1 MIKQVQLRYF
11 KRFEREVF
19 DLDDHVVLAGPNNAG
34 KTTLIQAVNTWHF
47 ALRRWMAE
55 KYRENDGSRNSVL
68 GAGGVKS
75 RSGVPITRKE
85 LTAVPLRELDL
96 LWTDTSTALG
106 KTELGEGQKPG
117 AKRVLTI
124 TLAGRSRGDRWELA
138 MEFVHAN
145 SELLYAKPAA
155 GQMDAIPKAARELN
169 VVHVPPF
176 SGIGPE
182 ETGLDRPYQELLIGQ
197 GKAGDILRNLIWE
210 VHQHADKSLW
220 PKLVDAVER
229 VFAYR
234 LLPPQYEGRAFILCE
249 YLPGIPPRRGGFGGL
264 PRLDVASAGSGFQQI
279 LLLLSFFYARPASVL
294 LLDEPDA
301 HLHVVLQKQIY
312 DQLRQAAADR
322 GCQLIVATHSE
333 VILEATSP
341 NKIVS
346 FYGLKPH
353 VLVGSVEREQVR
365 EALRR
370 ITAMDLLL
378 AEDARAVL
386 YVEDETD
393 FNLLRAWARVLGH
406 VTQAWFEKRPFYHPI
421 RGRNPREARGHF
433 FALQAIRPD
442 IAGYLLL
449 DGDNRSLPDHEIG
462 ADGLE
467 IGRWRR
473 YEAESYLLH
482 PAVLDRFVGAR
493 AEPLFRNAAMRVLE
507 AELPPVVLRDPLG
520 EHDLLEALRA
530 SKTLLPKFFKAAD
543 LSVPK
548 HDYYLVAEQ
557 MLREELVPEVEEKLD
572 GIAKRLGI
580 R

>member
-11 KRFEREVF
+11 KRFESEVF
-19 DLDDHVVLAGPNNAG
+19 DLDDHIVLAGANNAG

-55 KYRENDGSRNSVL
+55 KFHENGGSRSTATGE
-68 GAGGVKS
+68 GAVKS

-96 LWTDTSTALG
+96 LWTNTSTGLR
-106 KTELGEGQKPG
+106 KNELEAGQKLG
-117 AKRVLTI
+117 AKKVMTI
-124 TLAGRSRGDRWELA
+124 TLIGESGGDKWELA

-155 GQMDAIPKAARELN
+155 EQMDAVPKAARDLN

-197 GKAGDILRNLIWE
+197 GKAGDILRNLLWE
-210 VHQHADKSLW
+210 LYQHADKSLW
-220 PKLVDAVER
+220 PQMVESVER
-229 VFAYR
+229 IFGYR

-249 YLPGIPPRRGGFGGL
+249 YLPGIPPKRGSGGL
-264 PRLDVASAGSGFQQI
+264 PRLDVASAGSGFQQV
-279 LLLLSFFYARPASVL
+279 LLLLSFFFARPSTVL

-312 DQLRQAAADR
+312 DQLRQAAANR
-322 GCQLIVATHSE
+322 ACQLIVATHSE

-346 FYGLKPH
+346 FYGPKPH
-353 VLVGSVEREQVR
+353 VLVNDVERDQVR
-365 EALRR
+365 EALKR
-370 ITAMDLLL
+370 ITALDLLL
-378 AEDARAVL
+378 AEEAKAVI

-393 FNLLRAWARVLGH
+393 FNLLRAWARVLEH
-406 VTQAWFEKRPFYHPI
+406 PCQEWFDKRPFYHPI

-433 FALQAIRPD
+433 FALRAIRPE
-442 IAGYLLL
+442 ITGYLLL
-449 DGDNRSLPDHEIG
+449 DGDNRSLPDHDIQ

-482 PAVLDRFVGAR
+482 PVTLERFVAAR
-493 AEPLFRNAAMRVLE
+493 SEPLLQRAARKVLE
-507 AELPPVVLRDPLG
+507 EELPPAVLRSPLA
-520 EHDLLEALRA
+520 EHDIYEALRT
-530 SKTLLPKFFKAAD
+530 SKTLLPKFFEAAE
-543 LSVPK
+543 LSLPK
-548 HDYYLVAEQ
+548 RDYYLVAEQ
-557 MLREELVPEVEEKLD
+557 MRREEIAPEVEEKLNM
-572 GIAKRLGI
+572 IAKRLAI
-580 R
+580 M

>member
-1 MIKQVQLRYF
+1 MIKQVRLRYF
-11 KRFEREVF
+11 KRFEKEVF
-19 DLDDHVVLAGPNNAG
+19 DLDDHIVLAGPNNAG
-34 KTTLIQAVNTWHF
+34 KTTLIQAINTWHF

-55 KYRENDGSRNSVL
+55 KYRENGGTRNAP
-68 GAGGVKS
+68 AGEGTVKS

-106 KTELGEGQKPG
+106 KSELETGQKLG
-117 AKRVLTI
+117 AKRVMSVA
-124 TLAGRSRGDRWELA
+124 LAGQSGGESWELA

-155 GQMDAIPKAARELN
+155 GQMDAVPKAARDLN

-197 GKAGDILRNLIWE
+197 GKAGDILRNLLWE
-210 VHQHADKSLW
+210 LHQHADKTLW
-220 PKLVDAVER
+220 PMLVESVER
-229 VFAYR
+229 VFGYR
-234 LLPPQYEGRAFILCE
+234 LLPPEYEGRAFILSE
-249 YLPGIPPRRGGFGGL
+249 YLPGIPPKRGLGGL
-264 PRLDVASAGSGFQQI
+264 PRLDVASAGSGFQQV
-279 LLLLSFFYARPASVL
+279 LLLLGFFYARPSTVL

-301 HLHVVLQKQIY
+301 HLHVILQKQIY
-312 DQLRQAAADR
+312 DQLRQAAANR
-322 GCQLIVATHSE
+322 ACQLIVATHSE

-353 VLVGSVEREQVR
+353 VLVSNVERDQVR

-370 ITAMDLLL
+370 ITALDLLL
-378 AEDARAVL
+378 AEEAKAVL

-393 FNLLRAWARVLGH
+393 FNLLRAWARVLEH
-406 VTQAWFEKRPFYHPI
+406 PAREWFEKRPFYHPI

-433 FALQAIRPD
+433 FALRAIRPE
-442 IAGYLLL
+442 ITGYLLL

-462 ADGLE
+462 VDGLD

-482 PAVLDRFVGAR
+482 PAALERFVGSR
-493 AEPLFRNAAMRVLE
+493 VEPLFQQAARRVLQE
-507 AELPPVVLRDPLG
+507 ELTPPMLRSPLA
-520 EHDLLEALRA
+520 EHDIYEALRA
-530 SKTLLPKFFKAAD
+530 SKTLLPKVFEASG

-548 HDYYLVAEQ
+548 RDYYLVAEQ
-557 MLREELVPEVEEKLD
+557 MHRDELPPEVEEKLD
-572 GIAKRLGI
+572 MIGRRLGLV
-580 R
+580 

>member
-11 KRFEREVF
+11 KRFERQVF
-19 DLDDHVVLAGPNNAG
+19 ELDDHIVLAGPNNAG

-55 KYRENDGSRNSVL
+55 KYRENVGPRAGVA
-68 GAGGVKS
+68 GEGGVKN
-75 RSGVPITRKE
+75 RSGVAITRKE

-106 KTELGEGQKPG
+106 KAELEAGQKLG

-124 TLAGRSRGDRWELA
+124 TLVGESAGVNWELA

-155 GQMDAIPKAARELN
+155 DQMDAVPKAARDLN

-197 GKAGDILRNLIWE
+197 GKAGDILRNLLWE
-210 VHQHADKSLW
+210 LHQHSDKRLW
-220 PKLVDAVER
+220 PQMVESVQR
-229 VFAYR
+229 IFGYH
-234 LLPPQYEGRAFILCE
+234 LLPPEYEGRAFILCE
-249 YLPGIPPRRGGFGGL
+249 YLPGIPPKRGLGGL
-264 PRLDVASAGSGFQQI
+264 PRLDVASAGSGFQQV
-279 LLLLSFFYARPASVL
+279 LLLLSFFYARPSTVL
-294 LLDEPDA
+294 MLDEPDA
-301 HLHVVLQKQIY
+301 HLHVVLQKQVY
-312 DQLRQAAADR
+312 DQLRQAAATR
-322 GCQLIVATHSE
+322 ACQLIVATHSE

-346 FYGLKPH
+346 FYGPKPH
-353 VLVGSVEREQVR
+353 VLVSDVDRDQVR

-370 ITAMDLLL
+370 ITALDLLL
-378 AEDARAVL
+378 AEEAKGVL

-393 FNLLRAWARVLGH
+393 FNLLRAWARVLEH
-406 VTQAWFEKRPFYHPI
+406 ATREWFDKRPFYHPI

-433 FALQAIRPD
+433 FALRAIRPEMG
-442 IAGYLLL
+442 GYLLL
-449 DGDNRSLPDHEIG
+449 DGDNRSLADHEVG
-462 ADGLE
+462 TDGLD

-482 PAVLDRFVGAR
+482 PASLERFVGSR
-493 AEPLFRNAAMRVLE
+493 AEPLFQQAAKELLE
-507 AELPPVVLRDPLG
+507 EQLPPAVLRDPLA
-520 EHDLLEALRA
+520 EHDIYEALRA
-530 SKTLLPKFFKAAD
+530 SKTLLPKFFEAAG

-548 HDYYLVAEQ
+548 RDYYLIAEQ
-557 MLREELVPEVEEKLD
+557 MRREELAPEVEEKLNL
-572 GIAKRLGI
+572 IAKRLGI
-580 R
+580 A